1 MSPYYQDSQQEI
13 GTGESNDFISSVMA
27 EAIRV
32 ASEYDGLI
40 SERQEILRKTVKVFR
55 QIDALDKLIKYHLE
69 FGGDEIR

>member
-13 GTGESNDFISSVMA
+13 GTGESNDFISSVRA